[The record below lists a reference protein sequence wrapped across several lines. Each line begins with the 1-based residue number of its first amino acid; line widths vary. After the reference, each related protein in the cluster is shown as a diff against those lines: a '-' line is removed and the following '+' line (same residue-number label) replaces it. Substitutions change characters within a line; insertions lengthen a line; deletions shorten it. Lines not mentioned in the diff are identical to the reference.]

1 MSLSFQ
7 SCFLLFNFGFFFLNS
22 GSSAKGNAHGL
33 LALKNK
39 NLGIA
44 SIVCNNM
51 DELLDNLNKKRCF
64 VCRSYN
70 SFRHIFIG
78 YFIFY

>member
-7 SCFLLFNFGFFFLNS
+7 SCFLLFNFGFFFFNS

-51 DELLDNLNKKRCF
+51 DELLDNFPRKGAFFAEVTILLDTF
-64 VCRSYN
+64 L
-70 SFRHIFIG
+70 
-78 YFIFY
+78 